1 MSRKMIQLHAMI
13 IIAGCLMINGC
24 AGFVHKSKKKSF
36 KQMQNRV
43 KSHGERVWIDGVL
56 PLHWGIGKDVTF
68 FGSLEAALQAT
79 DRSYK
84 YSDLMGWSGF
94 AFRTRRFEGDN
105 GQLGSTS
112 DGVGEGP
119 EVFNAIEKA
128 TGWRIKNGIGDRI
141 TNYTEQLNMETLVPE
156 IVCAVDAGMPVL
168 AYPPHW
174 NMAVIYGYENNGE
187 RILLRDYF
195 KGKEEYVLKVS
206 ELVPFLLFLEDKGNP
221 STRKDALL
229 NALRIAV
236 HNWKR
241 EPLYTTY
248 NMGHY
253 YYGATGF
260 RKWEEH
266 TKKQIAGADVKGGIG
281 FVHSSLMAFLLN
293 ARASAVVFLRENCEL
308 LDDDGKDS
316 LKHAA
321 KLYEQETHLISS
333 KEWHKESPIEFCK
346 FLTRAASL
354 ETEAIELIGKTLNA
368 EIKK

>member
-1 MSRKMIQLHAMI
+1 MMQLYAMI

-24 AGFVHKSKKKSF
+24 AEFVHKSKKRSF

-43 KSHGERVWIDGVL
+43 KRHGERVWIDGV
-56 PLHWGIGKDVTF
+56 PSLHWGIGKDITF
-68 FGSLEAALQAT
+68 FGSLEAALHAT
-79 DRSYK
+79 DRPYK

-112 DGVGEGP
+112 DGIGECP
-119 EVFNAIEKA
+119 EIFSAIEKS
-128 TGWRIKNGIGDRI
+128 TGWSIKNGIGGRI

-174 NMAVIYGYENNGE
+174 NMAVIYGYENIGE

-195 KGKEEYVLKVS
+195 KGNEEYVLKAS
-206 ELVPFLLFLEDKGNP
+206 ELVPFLLFLEDKGNS

-229 NALRIAV
+229 NALKIAV

-241 EPLYTTY
+241 DPLYTSY
-248 NMGHY
+248 NMGYYHY
-253 YYGATGF
+253 GVTGF
-260 RKWEEH
+260 QKWEEH
-266 TKKQIAGADVKGGIG
+266 IRKQIAGTDVKGGIG
-281 FVHSSLMAFLLN
+281 FAHSSLMAFLLD
-293 ARASAVVFLRENCEL
+293 ARASAVVFLRENCKL
-308 LDDDGKDS
+308 LNNDGKEN
-316 LKHAA
+316 LEHAA

-333 KEWHKESPIEFCK
+333 KKWHKESPEEFCK
-346 FLTRAASL
+346 FLAKAASL
-354 ETEAIELIGKTLNA
+354 ETEAIELIKKTLDA